1 MKRLLILLILLLP
14 FCQSGEE
21 KKDIEVIKI
30 PLHIIEI
37 KNDMVTEK
45 IIFENIANH
54 PYNNTLNIWLNTEEA
69 KIKMDGVTDNFFLE
83 NNTILLNLSV
93 YDFAI
98 PPKGNISMDIE
109 YEIKNKFERKII
121 YDTDKIEIKIQTNK
135 FVRGNI
141 PLKYENGI
149 YFSSFDPKI
158 GEKIIIEFEEREGQ
172 NILVFLMGIISIILG
187 IFIIL
192 LAIRK
197 RS

>member
-158 GEKIIIEFEEREGQ
+158 GEKIIIEFEEKEGQ

>member
-45 IIFENIANH
+45 IIFENIANQ

-158 GEKIIIEFEEREGQ
+158 GEKIIIEFEEKEGQ

>member
-83 NNTILLNLSV
+83 NNTISLNLSV

-158 GEKIIIEFEEREGQ
+158 GEKIIIEFEEKEGQ

>member
-45 IIFENIANH
+45 IIFENIANQ